1 MPETSEPTPP
11 AAPSAEPCPFTIPVP
26 PRPPISSRRIA
37 PEPVVEPRP
46 EPLRHTEDEIDLR
59 HFALALAL
67 VFAPAAILI
76 SFAILPGP

>member
-11 AAPSAEPCPFTIPVP
+11 EQPAAELCPFTIPAP
-26 PRPPISSRRIA
+26 PRHPISSRRIA

-46 EPLRHTEDEIDLR
+46 ATLRNTEDEIDLR
-59 HFALALAL
+59 DFALALAL
-67 VFAPAAILI
+67 VFAPAAILL